1 LGKMEGDVRDAEIGD
16 HEMGWTSSC

>member
-16 HEMGWTSSC
+16 HETGWTSSC